1 MNARDLYDR
10 DFFEWTRSN
19 AALLRAGRLEE
30 ADLHHI
36 AEEIEDMG
44 VSQRR
49 ELESRLR
56 VLLTHLLK
64 WQVQPERRERSTWKS
79 TIRVQRLE
87 VESLLR
93 KMPSLKN
100 LLTECVEDVYER
112 AVVRA
117 AAETRLPEDRFPP
130 TCPYTL
136 DQILDRDCFPSCG

>member
-1 MNARDLYDR
+1 MSARDLYER
-10 DFFEWTRSN
+10 DFFEWTRIN
-19 AALLRAGRLEE
+19 ADLLRAGRLAE

-49 ELESRLR
+49 ELESRIR
-56 VLLTHLLK
+56 VLITHLLK
-64 WQVQPERRERSTWKS
+64 WQFQPERRERSTWKS

-100 LLTECVEDVYER
+100 LLAESVQEVYER
-112 AVVRA
+112 AAVRA
-117 AAETRLPEDRFPP
+117 AAETRLPEERLPK

-136 DQILDRDCFPSCG
+136 HQIRDRDFFPS